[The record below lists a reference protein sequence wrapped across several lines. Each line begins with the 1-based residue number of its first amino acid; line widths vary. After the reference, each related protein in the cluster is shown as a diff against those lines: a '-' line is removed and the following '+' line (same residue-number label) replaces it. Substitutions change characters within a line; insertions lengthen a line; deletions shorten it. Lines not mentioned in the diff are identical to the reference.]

1 MGKGL
6 RFFLFQEIVILVIRS
21 GAGIVVDIYLKEMIM
36 IVTRKKNR
44 LIMVKLA
51 R

>member
-6 RFFLFQEIVILVIRS
+6 RFFLFQEIVIPVIRS